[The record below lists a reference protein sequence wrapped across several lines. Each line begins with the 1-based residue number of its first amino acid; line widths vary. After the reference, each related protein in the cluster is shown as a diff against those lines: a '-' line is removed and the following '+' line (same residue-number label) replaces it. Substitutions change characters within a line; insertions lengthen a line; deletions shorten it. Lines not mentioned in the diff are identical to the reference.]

1 MWTTHHT
8 QLVLGVLNTL
18 LRRPSR
24 PSADEKWSSRGLPVL
39 DLYLGVSAVG
49 IPQHIPNEGWDCGS
63 TGRELV
69 YEAQAWVPPQAPH
82 HPGMVE
88 QPAIPALRKSK
99 QEDQEFKVTFSY
111 AVCLRPA

>member
-24 PSADEKWSSRGLPVL
+24 PSADEKWSNRGLPVL

-49 IPQHIPNEGWDCGS
+49 IP
-63 TGRELV
+63 
-69 YEAQAWVPPQAPH
+69 
-82 HPGMVE
+82 
-88 QPAIPALRKSK
+88 
-99 QEDQEFKVTFSY
+99 
-111 AVCLRPA
+111 